1 MNLMQVFLEAF
12 RELGIAKSALER
24 GPRTLIEGID
34 TARFGEDP
42 HGGLFSKAIA

>member
-12 RELGIAKSALER
+12 RAMGIAESALSR
-24 GPRTLIEGID
+24 GPGTGID

-42 HGGLFSKAIA
+42 HGGFFAKGYS